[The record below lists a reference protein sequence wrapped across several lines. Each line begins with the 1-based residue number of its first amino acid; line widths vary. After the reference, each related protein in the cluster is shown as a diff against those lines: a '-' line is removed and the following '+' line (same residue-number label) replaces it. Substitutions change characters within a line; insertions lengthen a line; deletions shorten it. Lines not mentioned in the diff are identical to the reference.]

1 MKMKKLLLVMLAL
14 LCIVLTG
21 CQNEQ
26 KEISLIESH
35 DPILCDIAAEP
46 KIYVNMSSED
56 FIKTVTDANY
66 GKSVKFSDDKLCYEE
81 QERGYKAYMIE
92 NKFIFVE
99 INDKENPENNEM
111 RLVYIK
117 NRRISDETT
126 KKSDFEKFIRKYI

>member
-21 CQNEQ
+21 CKNEQ

-56 FIKTVTDANY
+56 FISLCVKEY
-66 GKSVKFSDDKLCYEE
+66 GDLDKNVSNCPASGDSGES
-81 QERGYKAYMIE
+81 G
-92 NKFIFVE
+92 
-99 INDKENPENNEM
+99 ENN
-111 RLVYIK
+111 
-117 NRRISDETT
+117 T
-126 KKSDFEKFIRKYI
+126 EKLSGN